1 MRDARDVLLAWTVL
15 SFWSNVGSHQ
25 RPTSVVVTGR
35 ARRHDGDSIPNL
47 ATPRIQATL
56 NLGADDFTAATTPA
70 RRIADVWVTAVV
82 FALATGLLHALVS
95 WVRRDVMR
103 DLLRTWMS
111 PDTAWMAPLGYLL
124 LFGSVAVVL
133 SPAAMALSR
142 NGALRLSVFVFGT
155 LGAFSFL
162 LLFPRLHQYASLALG
177 LGIGARLAARSAERA
192 SAWRPRLARGAA
204 ALGALVVALWGYQ
217 SGGGALHERRARQA
231 LGAAP
236 SGAPNVLFLILD
248 TVRASSMSLYGAPRR
263 TTPGLEELARTG
275 VTFDWAFSTASWTLP
290 SHASMF
296 TGRYSS
302 QQSGNW
308 TSPLD
313 GTHPTMADVFSHYG
327 YATAG
332 FTANL
337 VATPRGF
344 GLDRGFS
351 RYEDHRRSIAQ
362 IALTTSL
369 GQAQSLRNAWDALVR
384 QRWVGRAVRVLAA
397 FDFEP
402 RYSYPDNDPKSAALI
417 TESFLRW
424 QRGVGNRPFFA
435 FLNFFDAHGPYESPA
450 RYDTLFGRSDKV
462 RDKYDRSIRYID
474 DELTA
479 MFDSLRASGIL
490 DNTIIVLAA
499 DHGEQFGEH
508 GLSWHS
514 NSLYEQ
520 LTHVPLLIR
529 YPPKVPAGL
538 RVAQQVSLRDLAATL
553 IDLSGVPDGKG
564 LGGTSLAPTW
574 QSPNART
581 SAALSELS
589 KGINTDATNL
599 SAKGDMRALADD
611 TLHYIRNGD
620 GSFEMYAY
628 RRDPR
633 EEANLAKGS
642 HSALRPTFESAL
654 QRALPDTLHG
664 PSTIRRP

>member
-1 MRDARDVLLAWTVL
+1 MT
-15 SFWSNVGSHQ
+15 
-25 RPTSVVVTGR
+25 TR
-35 ARRHDGDSIPNL
+35 AEDS
-47 ATPRIQATL
+47 A
-56 NLGADDFTAATTPA
+56 AATTPA
-70 RRIADVWVTAVV
+70 RHIADVIVTAVA
-82 FALATGLLHALVS
+82 FALVTGLLHALVS
-95 WVRRDVMR
+95 FIRRDLLR

-124 LFGSVAVVL
+124 LFVPLALVIAL
-133 SPAAMALSR
+133 PAAALAR
-142 NGALRLSVFVFGT
+142 ENALRLSALVFGT
-155 LGAFSFL
+155 LGAFSIL

-177 LGIGARLAARSAERA
+177 LGIGMRLSASLGARAT
-192 SAWRPRLARGAA
+192 AWRPRLARTAA
-204 ALGALVVALWGYQ
+204 ALGALVVILWGYQ
-217 SGGGALHERRARQA
+217 TGGRALHERRALSA
-231 LGAAP
+231 LGTAP
-236 SGAPNVLFLILD
+236 AGAPNVLFLILD
-248 TVRASSMSLYGAPRR
+248 TVRASSMSLYGAPRP
-263 TTPGLEELARTG
+263 TTPRLQEFAKSG
-275 VTFDWAFSTASWTLP
+275 VVFDWAFSTASWTLP

-313 GTHPTMADVFSHYG
+313 GANPTMADVFAHYG

-351 RYEDHRRSIAQ
+351 RYEDHRRTIAQ
-362 IALTTSL
+362 IVLSTSL

-384 QRWVGRAVRVLAA
+384 QRWIGRAARALAA

-417 TESFLRW
+417 TTSFLGW
-424 QRGVGNRPFFA
+424 QREVGNRPFFA

-450 RYDTLFGRSDKV
+450 RYDTLFGKSDRV
-462 RDKYDRSIRYID
+462 RDKYDRAIRYLD
-474 DELTA
+474 DEVAA
-479 MFDSLRASGIL
+479 MFDSLRVRGIL
-490 DNTIIVLAA
+490 DNTIIVLSA

-508 GLSWHS
+508 GLGWHS

-529 YPPKVPAGL
+529 YPAKVPAGV
-538 RVAQQVSLRDLAATL
+538 RVSQQVSLRDLAATL
-553 IDLSGVPDGKG
+553 VDLGGFPDGRG

-574 QSPNART
+574 HSPDARA
-581 SAALSELS
+581 SAPLSELS
-589 KGINTDATNL
+589 KGVNADPKNL
-599 SAKGDMRALADD
+599 NAKGDMRALADD
-611 TLHYIRNGD
+611 SLHYIRNGD

-633 EEANLAKGS
+633 EEVNLAKGP
-642 HSALRPTFESAL
+642 HAALKPAYEAAA
-654 QRALPDTLHG
+654 QRALDGDVRP
-664 PSTIRRP
+664 PVVPRRP

>member
-1 MRDARDVLLAWTVL
+1 M
-15 SFWSNVGSHQ
+15 
-25 RPTSVVVTGR
+25 TSR
-35 ARRHDGDSIPNL
+35 AADS
-47 ATPRIQATL
+47 
-56 NLGADDFTAATTPA
+56 AAAITPA
-70 RRIADVWVTAVV
+70 RRTADVLVTAIAV
-82 FALATGLLHALVS
+82 ALVTGCLHALVS
-95 WVRRDVMR
+95 WIRRDVMR

-124 LFGSVAVVL
+124 LFVPLALLLAVAVV
-133 SPAAMALSR
+133 ALSR
-142 NGALRLSVFVFGT
+142 VSALRINTLRINALRISMLVFGT

-177 LGIGARLAARSAERA
+177 IGVGVRLSSSVAARDVV
-192 SAWRPRLARGAA
+192 WRPRLARTAV
-204 ALGALVVALWGYQ
+204 ALGVVTLVSWGYQ
-217 SGGGALHERRARQA
+217 TGGRALYERRALA
-231 LGAAP
+231 GLGTAP
-236 SGAPNVLFLILD
+236 AGAPNVLFLILD
-248 TVRASSMSLYGAPRR
+248 TVRASSMSLYGAERP
-263 TTPGLEELARTG
+263 TTPRLLELAKSG
-275 VTFDWAFSTASWTLP
+275 ATFDWAFSTASWTLP

-313 GTHPTMADVFSHYG
+313 GAHPTLADVFAHYG

-351 RYEDHRRSIAQ
+351 RYEDHRRTIAQ
-362 IALTTSL
+362 LALSTSL

-384 QRWVGRAVRVLAA
+384 QRWLGRAARSLAA

-417 TESFLRW
+417 TASFLQW
-424 QRGVGNRPFFA
+424 QRGVENRPFFA

-462 RDKYDRSIRYID
+462 RDRYDRAIRYID
-474 DELTA
+474 DELGQ
-479 MFDSLRASGIL
+479 MFDSLGARGLL
-490 DNTIIVLAA
+490 DNTIIVLSA

-508 GLSWHS
+508 GLGWHS

-520 LTHVPLLIR
+520 LTHVPLFIR
-529 YPPKVPAGL
+529 YPA
-538 RVAQQVSLRDLAATL
+538 RVTGGVRVTQQVSLRDLAATL
-553 IDLSGVPDGKG
+553 VDLSGLPDGRG

-574 QSPNART
+574 QSADART
-581 SAALSELS
+581 SAPLSELS
-589 KGINTDATNL
+589 KGVNADARNL
-599 SAKGDMRALADD
+599 NAKGDMRAIADD
-611 TLHYIRNGD
+611 SLHYIRNGD
-620 GSFEMYAY
+620 GTYEIYAY

-633 EEANLAKGS
+633 EEQNLATGV
-642 HSALRPTFESAL
+642 HAALAPSFESRAAAAL
-654 QRALPDTLHG
+654 TSPIAAPPARKSP
-664 PSTIRRP
+664 